1 MNHLQT
7 SRGPSF
13 YVVCSYAIISSLPPL
28 LSPPLSKCY
37 EHSTTYMECGV
48 QLILLI
54 AHYILSGMWFGVAPR
69 TTTKK
74 TCIQK
79 KLD

>member
-1 MNHLQT
+1 MNRLQT
-7 SRGPSF
+7 SRGSSF
-13 YVVCSYAIISSLPPL
+13 YVVCSYAIISSLPSLP
-28 LSPPLSKCY
+28 SPPLGNAMNIQLP
-37 EHSTTYMECGV
+37 YMECGV